1 MLQGQRE
8 LSELLL
14 LQRIIKVEDEKLYLE
29 NGTTLSFTMKE
40 DDGASADIYWLA
52 PENFEGLITSIEYEH
67 KYDWSHNNSEVTI
80 TLYHNQ
86 NEVAQAEAYARTRNY
101 GYYFSV
107 VEVNVETV
115 NGKDVFTLLDSDDGQ
130 DFKQTDDESN
140 TYVDRNQAMLDNDLL
155 KTLTDDVEVTK

>member
-14 LQRIIKVEDEKLYLE
+14 LQRIVKVEDEKLYLE

-40 DDGASADIYWLA
+40 DDGASADICWLA

-67 KYDWSHNNSEVTI
+67 KYDWSYNSSEVTI

-86 NEVAQAEAYARTRNY
+86 NEVAQSEAYARTRNY

-115 NGKDVFTLLDSDDGQ
+115 NGKDIFTLLDSDDGQ
-130 DFKQTDDESN
+130 DFTQTDDETN
-140 TYVDRNQAMLDNDLL
+140 TYVDKPLLDNDILETL
-155 KTLTDDVEVTK
+155 KDDIEVTK